1 MGRHV
6 KEDLSHL
13 VRRLIKQ
20 KKLSLREVQERS
32 GGQIEKSYISRIMT
46 GNVKN
51 ITLEKLI
58 ALARGL
64 DVDPH
69 ELFTAY
75 CGHLP
80 NGVNE
85 PQEIFEVDVA
95 EFISLMQKVSVSS
108 ELTEIMKEAAQLEP
122 EESVGALRYIMYM
135 NERKRRSKRKSRNS
149 TRDKP
154 NG

>member
-1 MGRHV
+1 MARRV

-51 ITLEKLI
+51 ITLEKLL

-64 DVDPH
+64 DSDPH

-75 CGHLP
+75 CGHP
-80 NGVNE
+80 PGEVKE
-85 PQEIFEVDVA
+85 PQDVFEVDVA
-95 EFISLMQKVSVSS
+95 EFISLMQKVAVSPD
-108 ELTEIMKEAAQLEP
+108 LIEIMKESAQLEP
-122 EESVGALRYIMYM
+122 EECPSVLRYIMYM
-135 NERKRRSKRKSRNS
+135 NERRRRAKRNIKKPSRDES
-149 TRDKP
+149 